1 LELVMDFSSIG
12 FDKLIELA
20 FIVALSAAAGWVV
33 RGPKTVFD
41 AAFLVLGWPAALI
54 AFSMD
59 LWTKPNSLYR
69 IAAGLALAALFFL
82 IGMLLKK
89 RFRR

>member
-1 LELVMDFSSIG
+1 MDFTSIG
-12 FDKLIELA
+12 SDKLIEIA
-20 FIVALSAAAGWVV
+20 FVVALSAAAGWVL

-41 AAFLVLGWPAALI
+41 AAFLVLGWPVALI

-59 LWTKPNSLYR
+59 IWTKPNSFSR
-69 IAAGLALAALFFL
+69 IATGLVLAALFFL

-89 RFRR
+89 RVRR

>member
-1 LELVMDFSSIG
+1 MDFASISLE
-12 FDKLIELA
+12 KLIEIA
-20 FIVALSAAAGWVV
+20 FIVALSGFAGWAIK
-33 RGPKTVFD
+33 GEKTLFD
-41 AAFLVLGWPAALI
+41 AVFLVFGWPVALI

-59 LWTKPNSLYR
+59 IWTKPNSFSR

-89 RFRR
+89 RVRR